1 MAVEY
6 NGTTDKAD
14 TGYSSG
20 VKDLNIFYDVS
31 LSIQC
36 LLRIAPLTALIRLET

>member
-1 MAVEY
+1 MAAEY

-20 VKDLNIFYDVS
+20 VEDLNIFYDVS
-31 LSIQC
+31 LV
-36 LLRIAPLTALIRLET
+36 LTTNMNTSLKAQESNLCK

>member
-1 MAVEY
+1 MAAEY

-20 VKDLNIFYDVS
+20 VEDLNIFYDVS
-31 LSIQC
+31 L
-36 LLRIAPLTALIRLET
+36 ALTTNTNISLKAQESTRV